1 MLAFSSDDTRRLRR
15 VERNI
20 LRDQFCDADVT
31 EYRRETQTC
40 IRSRHQAHHG
50 RDIIST
56 VPACLT
62 GRFISRTINRL
73 EMARRSKSRRRR
85 RLSATTRR
93 PRPRRR
99 VGRPVLSS
107 QLHAVWP
114 AGHARMA
121 PRSAP
126 CRRQR
131 SAQRQVSTDTRDVCM
146 CLGWLGSHLERVS
159 HQQQTTLQAAGPGRA
174 GPGSCGLQVGLAG
187 LFIDAG
193 KRMRRLPAGRTWGVC
208 SDETMMMIMM
218 MTRWHTHT
226 HAHTRD
232 GCHSH
237 AHAARRPVSAT
248 PSITATHHSAQLS
261 SHAVIM
267 SRAAFI
273 YCQRRTKND
282 SAAPPQ
288 TLP

>member
-1 MLAFSSDDTRRLRR
+1 MSICCRQRQSLTWHLHRMAFSTLCSFFVHFADRYMLAFSSDDTRRLRR

-107 QLHAVWP
+107 QLHAV
-114 AGHARMA
+114 
-121 PRSAP
+121 
-126 CRRQR
+126 
-131 SAQRQVSTDTRDVCM
+131 
-146 CLGWLGSHLERVS
+146 
-159 HQQQTTLQAAGPGRA
+159 
-174 GPGSCGLQVGLAG
+174 
-187 LFIDAG
+187 
-193 KRMRRLPAGRTWGVC
+193 
-208 SDETMMMIMM
+208 
-218 MTRWHTHT
+218 
-226 HAHTRD
+226 
-232 GCHSH
+232 
-237 AHAARRPVSAT
+237 
-248 PSITATHHSAQLS
+248 
-261 SHAVIM
+261 
-267 SRAAFI
+267 
-273 YCQRRTKND
+273 
-282 SAAPPQ
+282 
-288 TLP
+288 